1 MFIGNNTI
9 HILQYI
15 AIHNCIKNI
24 DILFSAHDIFLEYLH
39 HSKAMESQ
47 II

>member
-15 AIHNCIKNI
+15 AIHNCIENI
-24 DILFSAHDIFLEYLH
+24 DILFSAHDRFLEYLH
-39 HSKAMESQ
+39 HSKTMESQ

>member
-9 HILQYI
+9 HILQYK
-15 AIHNCIKNI
+15 AIHYCIKNI